1 MRTLPIAAAAA
12 IAIMTAAA
20 SAQTPTT
27 PTPRSPGSPA
37 TTPPPAQVHKEP
49 AVNPLTKEDVSKIEG
64 TDVYGSDNSKIG
76 HVSRVLMEPD
86 SKKIDRLVVSTGGV
100 LGVGA
105 HLVAIPVDKFTWDAD
120 KGVFK
125 LAQTEAQLKA
135 MPEWV
140 EGNKTATGSST
151 PPSGEPKTGTST
163 TPMTPSPTPST
174 PSTNR

>member
-1 MRTLPIAAAAA
+1 MRTLPIAAAAL
-12 IAIMTAAA
+12 IALMAAAA

-27 PTPRSPGSPA
+27 PSSPRPPGGAPA
-37 TTPPPAQVHKEP
+37 TSGPAQVHKEP

-64 TDVYGSDNSKIG
+64 TDVYGTDNSKIG
-76 HVSRVLMEPD
+76 HISRVLMDPD
-86 SKKIDRLVVSTGGV
+86 SKKIDRLVVSAGGV

-125 LAQTEAQLKA
+125 LAQTDAELKA

-140 EGNKTATGSST
+140 AGNKNATGSST
-151 PPSGEPKTGTST
+151 PSSATPKTGAST
-163 TPMTPSPTPST
+163 TPATGNTSK
-174 PSTNR
+174 